1 MLIIGASV
9 SDKIK
14 LIKEAVS
21 WHSKL
26 VREAAT
32 GTTNILIPML
42 ISSFSN
48 YIFSFSCYIF
58 SFPYRSGF

>member
-1 MLIIGASV
+1 MLIIGANV

-32 GTTNILIPML
+32 GTTNILILKLPVLILMLHIL
-42 ISSFSN
+42 ISM
-48 YIFSFSCYIF
+48 
-58 SFPYRSGF
+58 

>member
-32 GTTNILIPML
+32 GTTNYSHVNILILKLHFLILMLHIL
-42 ISSFSN
+42 IS
-48 YIFSFSCYIF
+48 I
-58 SFPYRSGF
+58 